1 MKFYKIDESLYKPV
15 QIIIQKRGYGQEQAE
30 KIYKKKQGEKKMKMW
45 QIRYFDSYGDKVA
58 VLIWARTK
66 QSLLNKFHREF
77 GYYTIIDIKEI
88 GQ

>member
-1 MKFYKIDESLYKPV
+1 
-15 QIIIQKRGYGQEQAE
+15 
-30 KIYKKKQGEKKMKMW
+30 MKMW
-45 QIRYFDSYGDKVA
+45 QLRYYDSCGGTVA

-66 QSLLNKFHREF
+66 QSLLNKFRREF

>member
-1 MKFYKIDESLYKPV
+1 
-15 QIIIQKRGYGQEQAE
+15 
-30 KIYKKKQGEKKMKMW
+30 MKMW
-45 QIRYFDSYGDKVA
+45 QLRYYDSYGDKVA
-58 VLIWARTK
+58 VLIRARTK

>member
-1 MKFYKIDESLYKPV
+1 
-15 QIIIQKRGYGQEQAE
+15 
-30 KIYKKKQGEKKMKMW
+30 MKMW
-45 QIRYFDSYGDKVA
+45 QLRYYDSYGSTVA

-66 QSLLNKFHREF
+66 QSLLNKFRREF

>member
-15 QIIIQKRGYGQEQAE
+15 KIIIQERGYGQEQAE
-30 KIYKKKQGEKKMKMW
+30 KVYKKNKEKKMKMW
-45 QIRYFDSYGDKVA
+45 QVRYFDSYGVKVD
-58 VLIWARTK
+58 VLILARTK
-66 QSLLNKFHREF
+66 QSLLNKFRREF

>member
-1 MKFYKIDESLYKPV
+1 MTETLFPKYSKG
-15 QIIIQKRGYGQEQAE
+15 R
-30 KIYKKKQGEKKMKMW
+30 KMKMW
-45 QIRYFDSYGDKVA
+45 QLRYYDSYGGKVA

-66 QSLLNKFHREF
+66 QSLLNKFRREF